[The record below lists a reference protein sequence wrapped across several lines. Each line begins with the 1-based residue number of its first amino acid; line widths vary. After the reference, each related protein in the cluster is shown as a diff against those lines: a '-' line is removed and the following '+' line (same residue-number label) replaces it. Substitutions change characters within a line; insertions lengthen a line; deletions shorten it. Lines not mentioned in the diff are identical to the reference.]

1 MPTFSKSV
9 SWADI
14 FYILGLCPCF
24 STSEKS
30 PIISLSYESKQTKA
44 HVLILGVSCSCFS
57 IRTGVWRYLRC
68 GKDTEQFRPIFFAM
82 KKLLSFFLVLVCAMS
97 SFAQTSLMA
106 TLNHEGTISTFYG
119 VNALRQAHAAAV
131 SGDVITLSS
140 GTFLSTDI
148 TKAVTIRG
156 AGMDVS
162 KAYDI
167 VNEPTVLGGDFNIKI
182 PAEDTGR
189 LTLEGIFHNENIYFS
204 EGQVKNALFLKS
216 RFKNISKSGSCKV
229 QDLTVL
235 NCRISESINVN
246 DGNSAQFLN
255 SVVKTFY
262 YGNLSFSHCVILDIF
277 YRVSN
282 GGNQYKNCIIIDEN
296 GGGGDFSSSSSA
308 YNNLFISDRIYLL
321 SNVPNNTNLRVPTSD
336 ERFAYLKG
344 YDDSKD
350 YKLTDQNRDVLKATD
365 GGEIGIYGGSLPY
378 SAIPTNPQ
386 ITKFNVASKTTA
398 DGKLSVDIEVKSGE

>member
-1 MPTFSKSV
+1 MFLDQSK
-9 SWADI
+9 
-14 FYILGLCPCF
+14 P
-24 STSEKS
+24 
-30 PIISLSYESKQTKA
+30 PISKTYESKQTKA
-44 HVLILGVSCSCFS
+44 HVLFLGVSCSCFS
-57 IRTGVWRYLRC
+57 IRKGVWRYLRC

-82 KKLLSFFLVLVCAMS
+82 KKLISFFLVLVCAVS

-119 VNALRQAHAAAV
+119 SVALRQAHAAAV

-156 AGMDVS
+156 AGMEVT
-162 KAYDI
+162 KINDI
-167 VNEPTVLGGDFNIKI
+167 VNEPTILSGKFNIKI
-182 PAEDTGR
+182 LAEDTGR
-189 LTLEGIFHNENIYFS
+189 LTLEGIYHNENIYFN

-216 RFKNISKSGSCKV
+216 RFKNISSYSSAKV

-235 NCRISESINVN
+235 NCRISESIDVGS
-246 DGNSAQFLN
+246 GNSAQFLN
-255 SVVKTFY
+255 SVINGFNSGY
-262 YGNLSFSHCVILDIF
+262 YSFNHCVIND
-277 YRVSN
+277 SN
-282 GGNQYKNCIIIDEN
+282 NSLSSSGNEYKSSIILCTN
-296 GGGGDFSSSSSA
+296 RYQNSFPPSSSA
-308 YNNLFISDRIYLL
+308 YNNLFISDETKIL

-336 ERFAYLKG
+336 ERFAYLRG

>member
-167 VNEPTVLGGDFNIKI
+167 VSEPTVLGGNFYIKI

-216 RFKNISKSGSCKV
+216 RFKYISQSGSCKV

-235 NCRISESINVN
+235 NCRISESINVE

-262 YGNLSFSHCVILDIF
+262 YGNMSFSHCVILDSD
-277 YRVSN
+277 RVSN
-282 GGNQYKNCIIIDEN
+282 GGNEYKNCIIIGER
-296 GGGGDFSSSSSA
+296 GSVCFSSSSSA
-308 YNNLFISDRIYLL
+308 YNNLFISNNTNLL
-321 SNVPNNTNLRVPTSD
+321 QNVPNNTNLRVPTSD

-344 YDDSKD
+344 YNDSKD

>member
-1 MPTFSKSV
+1 
-9 SWADI
+9 
-14 FYILGLCPCF
+14 
-24 STSEKS
+24 
-30 PIISLSYESKQTKA
+30 
-44 HVLILGVSCSCFS
+44 
-57 IRTGVWRYLRC
+57 
-68 GKDTEQFRPIFFAM
+68 
-82 KKLLSFFLVLVCAMS
+82 MS
-97 SFAQTSLMA
+97 SFAQTSMMA

-119 VNALRQAHAAAV
+119 TLALRQAHAAAV

-156 AGMDVS
+156 AGMEVT

-167 VNEPTVLGGDFNIKI
+167 VNEPTVLGGDFRIKI

-235 NCRISESINVN
+235 NCRISESINVD

-255 SVVKTFY
+255 SVV
-262 YGNLSFSHCVILDIF
+262 NSFNSGYMSFFHCVILDGF
-277 YRVSN
+277 RLDNN
-282 GGNQYKNCIIIDEN
+282 GNEYKNCIITYES
-296 GGGGDFSSSSSA
+296 GGFFSSSSSA
-308 YNNLFISDRIYLL
+308 YNNLFISNETSLL
-321 SNVPNNTNLRVPTSD
+321 QNVPNNTNLRVPTSD
-336 ERFAYLKG
+336 ERFAYLRG
-344 YDDSKD
+344 YNDSKD

>member
-1 MPTFSKSV
+1 
-9 SWADI
+9 
-14 FYILGLCPCF
+14 
-24 STSEKS
+24 
-30 PIISLSYESKQTKA
+30 
-44 HVLILGVSCSCFS
+44 
-57 IRTGVWRYLRC
+57 
-68 GKDTEQFRPIFFAM
+68 
-82 KKLLSFFLVLVCAMS
+82 
-97 SFAQTSLMA
+97 MA

-119 VNALRQAHAAAV
+119 VNALRQAHAAAA

-167 VNEPTVLGGDFNIKI
+167 VNEPTVLGGNFNIKI

-216 RFKNISKSGSCKV
+216 RFKNISKSGFCKV

-235 NCRISESINVN
+235 NCRISESINLE

-255 SVVKTFY
+255 SVVKNFY
-262 YGNLSFSHCVILDIF
+262 YGNMSFSHCVILDS

-282 GGNQYKNCIIIDEN
+282 GGNQYKNCIII
-296 GGGGDFSSSSSA
+296 GDGYFSSSSSA
-308 YNNLFISDRIYLL
+308 YNNLFISDDRNILQ
-321 SNVPNNTNLRVPTSD
+321 NVPNNTNLRVPTSD
-336 ERFAYLKG
+336 ERFAYLRG
-344 YDDSKD
+344 YNDSKD

>member
-1 MPTFSKSV
+1 
-9 SWADI
+9 
-14 FYILGLCPCF
+14 
-24 STSEKS
+24 
-30 PIISLSYESKQTKA
+30 
-44 HVLILGVSCSCFS
+44 
-57 IRTGVWRYLRC
+57 
-68 GKDTEQFRPIFFAM
+68 
-82 KKLLSFFLVLVCAMS
+82 
-97 SFAQTSLMA
+97 MA

-119 VNALRQAHAAAV
+119 TTALQQAHAAAV

-156 AGMDVS
+156 AGMEII

-167 VNEPTVLGGDFNIKI
+167 VSEPTVLGGDFYIKI

-189 LTLEGIFHNENIYFS
+189 LTLEGIFHNETIWFS
-204 EGQVKNALFLKS
+204 EGLVKNALFLKS
-216 RFKNISKSGSCKV
+216 RFKYIGYNESCKV

-235 NCRISESINVN
+235 NCRISGEISVGS
-246 DGNSAQFLN
+246 GNSAQFLN
-255 SVVKTFY
+255 SVVNDFR
-262 YGNLSFSHCVILDIF
+262 YGYMSFSHCVILDAN
-277 YRVSN
+277 YLNYS
-282 GGNQYKNCIIIDEN
+282 GNEYKSCIICQSDKSPVIVPY
-296 GGGGDFSSSSSA
+296 SSSA
-308 YNNLFISDRIYLL
+308 YNNLFISGRTDILN
-321 SNVPNNTNLRVPTSD
+321 NVPNQTNLRVPTSD
-336 ERFAYLKG
+336 ERFAYLIG

-350 YKLTDQNRDVLKATD
+350 YKLTDENRDVLKAAD

>member
-1 MPTFSKSV
+1 
-9 SWADI
+9 
-14 FYILGLCPCF
+14 
-24 STSEKS
+24 
-30 PIISLSYESKQTKA
+30 
-44 HVLILGVSCSCFS
+44 
-57 IRTGVWRYLRC
+57 
-68 GKDTEQFRPIFFAM
+68 
-82 KKLLSFFLVLVCAMS
+82 
-97 SFAQTSLMA
+97 MA

-119 VNALRQAHAAAV
+119 VNALKQAHAAAV

-156 AGMDVS
+156 AGMEVS

-167 VNEPTVLGGDFNIKI
+167 VNEPTVLGGNLSIDI

-189 LTLEGIFHNENIYFS
+189 LTLEGIFLNNDICFS

-216 RFKNISKSGSCKV
+216 RFNYIYANLGKI
-229 QDLTVL
+229 QDLTIL
-235 NCRISESINVN
+235 NCRISRGFRINS
-246 DGNSAQFLN
+246 GTAQFLN
-255 SVVKTFY
+255 SVVNDFESGY
-262 YGNLSFSHCVILDIF
+262 MSFSHCVIL
-277 YRVSN
+277 SGSTGN
-282 GGNQYKNCIIIDEN
+282 SGNQYKNCIIYSERPV
-296 GGGGDFSSSSSA
+296 SSSSSA
-308 YNNLFISDRIYLL
+308 YNNLFITGNTNILN
-321 SNVPNNTNLRVPTSD
+321 NVPNNTNLRVPTSD
-336 ERFAYLKG
+336 ERFAYLRG

>member
-1 MPTFSKSV
+1 M
-9 SWADI
+9 
-14 FYILGLCPCF
+14 
-24 STSEKS
+24 
-30 PIISLSYESKQTKA
+30 SLF
-44 HVLILGVSCSCFS
+44 LGVSCSCFS
-57 IRTGVWRYLRC
+57 IRRVFGDASDAEKSLNSSA
-68 GKDTEQFRPIFFAM
+68 QFFFTM
-82 KKLLSFFLVLVCAMS
+82 KKLLTFLFALVCAMT

-119 VNALRQAHAAAV
+119 TTALQQAHTAAV

-156 AGMDVS
+156 AGMEVT

-167 VNEPTVLGGDFNIKI
+167 VSEPTVLGGDFYIKI

-189 LTLEGIFHNENIYFS
+189 LTLEGIFHNGYIWFS
-204 EGQVKNALFLKS
+204 EGQAKNALFLKS
-216 RFKNISKSGSCKV
+216 RFKYIGHSGSCKV

-235 NCRISESINVN
+235 NCRISGSISVGNY
-246 DGNSAQFLN
+246 NSAQFLN
-255 SVVKTFY
+255 SVVKCFD
-262 YGNLSFSHCVILDIF
+262 YGYMSFSHCVILN
-277 YRVSN
+277 SN
-282 GGNQYKNCIIIDEN
+282 RLANSGNEYKSCIICHDDGSYEY
-296 GGGGDFSSSSSA
+296 GVPSSSSA
-308 YNNLFISDRIYLL
+308 YNNLFISDKTDKL
-321 SNVPNNTNLRVPTSD
+321 SEVPNQTNLRVPTSD
-336 ERFAYLKG
+336 ERFAYLIG
-344 YDDSKD
+344 YNDSKD
-350 YKLTDQNRDVLKATD
+350 YKLTDENRDVLKATD

>member
-82 KKLLSFFLVLVCAMS
+82 KKLLYFFLVLVCAMS

-119 VNALRQAHAAAV
+119 VNALKQAHAAAV

-156 AGMDVS
+156 AGMEVS

-189 LTLEGIFHNENIYFS
+189 LTLEGIYHNGYIYFS

-216 RFKNISKSGSCKV
+216 RFKNISKRGSCKV

-235 NCRISESINVN
+235 NCRISDNIDLG

-255 SVVKTFY
+255 SVVKDFNSGY
-262 YGNLSFSHCVILDIF
+262 MSFSHCVILNS
-277 YRVSN
+277 YRI
-282 GGNQYKNCIIIDEN
+282 GTDGNEYKSCIICHES
-296 GGGGDFSSSSSA
+296 GYEYQVSSASSA
-308 YNNLFISDRIYLL
+308 YNNLFISDKADKLNNI
-321 SNVPNNTNLRVPTSD
+321 SNNTNLRVPTSD
-336 ERFAYLKG
+336 ERFAYLRG
-344 YDDSKD
+344 YNDSKD

>member
-1 MPTFSKSV
+1 
-9 SWADI
+9 
-14 FYILGLCPCF
+14 
-24 STSEKS
+24 
-30 PIISLSYESKQTKA
+30 
-44 HVLILGVSCSCFS
+44 
-57 IRTGVWRYLRC
+57 
-68 GKDTEQFRPIFFAM
+68 
-82 KKLLSFFLVLVCAMS
+82 
-97 SFAQTSLMA
+97 MA

-119 VNALRQAHAAAV
+119 TVALRQAHAAAV

-148 TKAVTIRG
+148 IKAVTIRG
-156 AGMDVS
+156 AGMDVT

-167 VNEPTVLGGDFNIKI
+167 VSEPTVLGGDFKIKI

-189 LTLEGIFHNENIYFS
+189 LTLEGIYHNGNICFYG
-204 EGQVKNALFLKS
+204 GQVKNALFLKS
-216 RFKNISKSGSCKV
+216 RFRYIYDSNSAKV

-235 NCRISESINVN
+235 NCRISENISVGG
-246 DGNSAQFLN
+246 GNSAQFLN
-255 SVVKTFY
+255 SVVTYFSDAY
-262 YGNLSFSHCVILDIF
+262 LSFSHCVILGGLIEN
-277 YRVSN
+277 N
-282 GGNQYKNCIIIDEN
+282 GNEYKSCIICGTDRYQN
-296 GGGGDFSSSSSA
+296 SMSSSSSA
-308 YNNLFISDRIYLL
+308 YNNLFISDKTDIIQY
-321 SNVPNNTNLRVPTSD
+321 VPNNTNLRVPTSD
-336 ERFAYLKG
+336 ERFAYLRG

>member
-119 VNALRQAHAAAV
+119 AVALRQAHAAAV

-167 VNEPTVLGGDFNIKI
+167 VNEPTVLGGDFRIKI

-216 RFKNISKSGSCKV
+216 RFKNISKSGSCIV

-235 NCRISESINVN
+235 NCRISESINVD

-255 SVVKTFY
+255 SVVNSFNSGY
-262 YGNLSFSHCVILDIF
+262 MSFSHCVILDGF
-277 YRVSN
+277 RLGNN
-282 GGNQYKNCIIIDEN
+282 GNEYKNCIITYES
-296 GGGGDFSSSSSA
+296 GGFFSSSSSA
-308 YNNLFISDRIYLL
+308 YNNLFISNETSLL
-321 SNVPNNTNLRVPTSD
+321 QNVPNNTNLRVPTSD
-336 ERFAYLKG
+336 ERFAYLRG
-344 YDDSKD
+344 YNDSKD

-386 ITKFNVASKTTA
+386 ITKFNVASRTTA

>member
-1 MPTFSKSV
+1 
-9 SWADI
+9 
-14 FYILGLCPCF
+14 
-24 STSEKS
+24 
-30 PIISLSYESKQTKA
+30 
-44 HVLILGVSCSCFS
+44 
-57 IRTGVWRYLRC
+57 
-68 GKDTEQFRPIFFAM
+68 
-82 KKLLSFFLVLVCAMS
+82 
-97 SFAQTSLMA
+97 MA

-119 VNALRQAHAAAV
+119 TVALRQAHAAAV

-156 AGMDVS
+156 AGMDVT
-162 KAYDI
+162 KVNDI
-167 VNEPTVLGGDFNIKI
+167 VNEPTILSGNFNIKI
-182 PAEDTGR
+182 SAEDTGR
-189 LTLEGIFHNENIYFS
+189 LTLEGIYHNGSLWFS

-216 RFKNISKSGSCKV
+216 RFNIINQSGYVKV

-235 NCRISESINVN
+235 NCRISDYIRVGS
-246 DGNSAQFLN
+246 GNSAQFLN
-255 SVVKTFY
+255 SVVKAY
-262 YGNLSFSHCVILDIF
+262 DDGYMSFSHCVILDT
-277 YRVSN
+277 YCLDKS
-282 GGNQYKNCIIIDEN
+282 GNEYKSCIICK
-296 GGGGDFSSSSSA
+296 GDQGDYPVSSSSSA
-308 YNNLFISDRIYLL
+308 YNNLFISDKANLL
-321 SNVPNNTNLRVPTSD
+321 QSVPNNTNLRVPTND
-336 ERFAYLKG
+336 ERFAYLRG

>member
-9 SWADI
+9 SRADI

-68 GKDTEQFRPIFFAM
+68 GKDTEQFRSIFFAM

-119 VNALRQAHAAAV
+119 VNALKQAHAAAV

-182 PAEDTGR
+182 PAEDTRR

-235 NCRISESINVN
+235 NCRISESINLE

-255 SVVKTFY
+255 SVVKNFY
-262 YGNLSFSHCVILDIF
+262 YGNMSFSHCVILDS

-282 GGNQYKNCIIIDEN
+282 GGNQYKNCIII
-296 GGGGDFSSSSSA
+296 GDGYFSSSSSA
-308 YNNLFISDRIYLL
+308 YNNLFISDDRNILQ
-321 SNVPNNTNLRVPTSD
+321 NVPNNTNLRVPTSD
-336 ERFAYLKG
+336 ERFAYLRG
-344 YDDSKD
+344 YNDSKD

>member
-1 MPTFSKSV
+1 
-9 SWADI
+9 
-14 FYILGLCPCF
+14 
-24 STSEKS
+24 
-30 PIISLSYESKQTKA
+30 
-44 HVLILGVSCSCFS
+44 
-57 IRTGVWRYLRC
+57 
-68 GKDTEQFRPIFFAM
+68 
-82 KKLLSFFLVLVCAMS
+82 
-97 SFAQTSLMA
+97 MA

-119 VNALRQAHAAAV
+119 TVALRQAHAAAV

-156 AGMDVS
+156 AGMDVT

-167 VNEPTVLGGDFNIKI
+167 VSEPTVLGGNFNIKI

-189 LTLEGIFHNENIYFS
+189 LTLEGIYHNGDINFS
-204 EGQVKNALFLKS
+204 GGQIKNALFLKS
-216 RFKNISKSGSCKV
+216 RFKDIYGSSSCKV

-235 NCRISESINVN
+235 NCRISDNIYLN

-255 SVVKTFY
+255 SVVRTFGSGY
-262 YGNLSFSHCVILDIF
+262 MSFSHCVILDTYCLDKSGNEYKSCIIC
-277 YRVSN
+277 R
-282 GGNQYKNCIIIDEN
+282 GGNFESGI
-296 GGGGDFSSSSSA
+296 SSSSSA
-308 YNNLFISDRIYLL
+308 YNNLFISDKADLL
-321 SNVPNNTNLRVPTSD
+321 QSVPNNTNLRVPTSD
-336 ERFAYLKG
+336 ERFAYLRG
-344 YDDSKD
+344 YNDSKD

>member
-189 LTLEGIFHNENIYFS
+189 LTLEGIFHNENIFFY

-216 RFKNISKSGSCKV
+216 RFKSIYGSASCKV

-235 NCRISESINVN
+235 NCRFSESISVS
-246 DGNSAQFLN
+246 GSAQFLN
-255 SVVKTFY
+255 SVVAYFSDGY
-262 YGNLSFSHCVILDIF
+262 MSFSHCVIL
-277 YRVSN
+277 N
-282 GGNQYKNCIIIDEN
+282 GNTNNKGNQYKNCIICSEH
-296 GGGGDFSSSSSA
+296 SVSPSSSA
-308 YNNLFISDRIYLL
+308 YNNLFIANQGNILNY
-321 SNVPNNTNLRVPTSD
+321 VPNNTNLRVPTSD
-336 ERFAYLKG
+336 ERFAYLRG

-350 YKLTDQNRDVLKATD
+350 YKLTDQNRNVLNATD

>member
-97 SFAQTSLMA
+97 SFAQTSMMA

-119 VNALRQAHAAAV
+119 VNALKQAHAAAV

-156 AGMDVS
+156 AGMEVS

-189 LTLEGIFHNENIYFS
+189 LTLEGIYHNGTLYFS
-204 EGQVKNALFLKS
+204 EGLVKNALFLKS
-216 RFKNISKSGSCKV
+216 RFKYIGWTNPCKV

-235 NCRISESINVN
+235 NCRISERIGVG

-255 SVVKTFY
+255 SVVKYFKEGY
-262 YGNLSFSHCVILDIF
+262 MSFSHCVILSGSFD
-277 YRVSN
+277 YS
-282 GGNQYKNCIIIDEN
+282 GNEYKSCIISADSY
-296 GGGGDFSSSSSA
+296 FSSSSSA
-308 YNNLFISDRIYLL
+308 YNNLIISDGSGIL
-321 SNVPNNTNLRVPTSD
+321 NNIPNNTNLRVPTSD
-336 ERFAYLKG
+336 ERFAYLRG

>member
-119 VNALRQAHAAAV
+119 VNALKQAHAAAV

-156 AGMDVS
+156 AGMEVS

-167 VNEPTVLGGDFNIKI
+167 VNEPTVLGGDFRIKI

-235 NCRISESINVN
+235 NCRISESINVD

-255 SVVKTFY
+255 SVVNSFNSGY
-262 YGNLSFSHCVILDIF
+262 MSFSHCVILDGF
-277 YRVSN
+277 RLGNN
-282 GGNQYKNCIIIDEN
+282 GNEYKNCIITYES
-296 GGGGDFSSSSSA
+296 GGFFSSSSSA
-308 YNNLFISDRIYLL
+308 YNNLFISNETSLL
-321 SNVPNNTNLRVPTSD
+321 QNVPNNTNLRVPTSD
-336 ERFAYLKG
+336 ERFAYLRG
-344 YDDSKD
+344 YNDSKD

>member
-1 MPTFSKSV
+1 
-9 SWADI
+9 
-14 FYILGLCPCF
+14 
-24 STSEKS
+24 
-30 PIISLSYESKQTKA
+30 
-44 HVLILGVSCSCFS
+44 
-57 IRTGVWRYLRC
+57 
-68 GKDTEQFRPIFFAM
+68 
-82 KKLLSFFLVLVCAMS
+82 
-97 SFAQTSLMA
+97 MA

-119 VNALRQAHAAAV
+119 TVALRQAHAAAA

-148 TKAVTIRG
+148 SKAVTIRG
-156 AGMDVS
+156 AGMDVT

-167 VNEPTVLGGDFNIKI
+167 VSEPTVLGGDFNIKI

-189 LTLEGIFHNENIYFS
+189 LTLEGIYHNGDIYFNG
-204 EGQVKNALFLKS
+204 GQVKNALFLKS
-216 RFKNISKSGSCKV
+216 RFKYIDYGNNPKV

-235 NCRISESINVN
+235 NCRISGRISVGS
-246 DGNSAQFLN
+246 GNSAQFLN
-255 SVVKTFY
+255 SVVNDFL
-262 YGNLSFSHCVILDIF
+262 YGYMSFSHCVILNTDLG
-277 YRVSN
+277 N
-282 GGNQYKNCIIIDEN
+282 GGNEYKSCIICKGTNSDYSV
-296 GGGGDFSSSSSA
+296 SSSSSA
-308 YNNLFISDRIYLL
+308 YNNLFISDRTDIL
-321 SNVPNNTNLRVPTSD
+321 NRVPNNTNLRVPTSD
-336 ERFAYLKG
+336 ERFAYLRG

>member
-1 MPTFSKSV
+1 
-9 SWADI
+9 
-14 FYILGLCPCF
+14 
-24 STSEKS
+24 
-30 PIISLSYESKQTKA
+30 
-44 HVLILGVSCSCFS
+44 
-57 IRTGVWRYLRC
+57 
-68 GKDTEQFRPIFFAM
+68 
-82 KKLLSFFLVLVCAMS
+82 
-97 SFAQTSLMA
+97 MA

-119 VNALRQAHAAAV
+119 TGALRRAHAAAV

-148 TKAVTIRG
+148 SKAVTIRG
-156 AGMDVS
+156 AGMDVT
-162 KAYDI
+162 KVNDI
-167 VNEPTVLGGDFNIKI
+167 VNEPTILSGNFNIKI

-189 LTLEGIFHNENIYFS
+189 LTLEGIYHNGNIWFS

-216 RFKNISKSGSCKV
+216 RFKYISQSGPCKV

-235 NCRISESINVN
+235 NCRISESISVG

-255 SVVKTFY
+255 SVVMGFNEGY
-262 YGNLSFSHCVILDIF
+262 YSFSHCFIQDSGNNLN
-277 YRVSN
+277 SN
-282 GGNQYKNCIIIDEN
+282 GNEYKSNIICATNTYQNRIP
-296 GGGGDFSSSSSA
+296 SSSSA
-308 YNNLFISDRIYLL
+308 YNNLFISDKADLL
-321 SNVPNNTNLRVPTSD
+321 QNVPNNTNLRVPTSD
-336 ERFAYLKG
+336 ERFAYLRG

>member
-1 MPTFSKSV
+1 
-9 SWADI
+9 
-14 FYILGLCPCF
+14 
-24 STSEKS
+24 
-30 PIISLSYESKQTKA
+30 
-44 HVLILGVSCSCFS
+44 
-57 IRTGVWRYLRC
+57 
-68 GKDTEQFRPIFFAM
+68 
-82 KKLLSFFLVLVCAMS
+82 
-97 SFAQTSLMA
+97 MA

-119 VNALRQAHAAAV
+119 TVALRQAHAAAA

-156 AGMDVS
+156 AGMDVT
-162 KAYDI
+162 KVNDI
-167 VNEPTVLGGDFNIKI
+167 VNEPTILSGDFNIKI

-189 LTLEGIFHNENIYFS
+189 LTLEGIYHNGGIWFS

-216 RFKNISKSGSCKV
+216 KFYTINQSGSAKV
-229 QDLTVL
+229 QDLTIL
-235 NCRISESINVN
+235 NCRISRYIGVGSN
-246 DGNSAQFLN
+246 NSAQLLN
-255 SVVKTFY
+255 SVLGVFNEGY
-262 YGNLSFSHCVILDIF
+262 MSFSHCIILDAWNM
-277 YRVSN
+277 SN
-282 GGNQYKNCIIIDEN
+282 GSNEYKNCIICVTN
-296 GGGGDFSSSSSA
+296 NSSMIPLSSSA
-308 YNNLFISDRIYLL
+308 YNNLFLTDNYELL
-321 SNVPNNTNLRVPTSD
+321 KKVPNQTNIIVPKND

>member
-1 MPTFSKSV
+1 
-9 SWADI
+9 
-14 FYILGLCPCF
+14 
-24 STSEKS
+24 
-30 PIISLSYESKQTKA
+30 
-44 HVLILGVSCSCFS
+44 
-57 IRTGVWRYLRC
+57 
-68 GKDTEQFRPIFFAM
+68 
-82 KKLLSFFLVLVCAMS
+82 
-97 SFAQTSLMA
+97 MA

-119 VNALRQAHAAAV
+119 TVALQQAHAAAA

-156 AGMDVS
+156 AGMDVT
-162 KAYDI
+162 KVNDI
-167 VNEPTVLGGDFNIKI
+167 VNEPTVLTGDFNIKI

-189 LTLEGIFHNENIYFS
+189 LTLEGIYHNENITFS

-216 RFKNISKSGSCKV
+216 RFKSISNSNSTKV

-235 NCRISESINVN
+235 NCRISESFDV
-246 DGNSAQFLN
+246 GSYNSAQLLN
-255 SVVKTFY
+255 SVVNGFK
-262 YGNLSFSHCVILDIF
+262 YGYMSFSHCVIL
-277 YRVSN
+277 
-282 GGNQYKNCIIIDEN
+282 GNLIERSGNEYKSCIICCTQRYQN
-296 GGGGDFSSSSSA
+296 SMSSSSSA
-308 YNNLFISDRIYLL
+308 YNNLFISDITDIL
-321 SNVPNNTNLRVPTSD
+321 NQVPNQTNLIVPTSD
-336 ERFAYLKG
+336 ERFAYLRG

-378 SAIPTNPQ
+378 SVIPTNPQ

>member
-167 VNEPTVLGGDFNIKI
+167 VNEPTVLGGDFRIKI

-216 RFKNISKSGSCKV
+216 RFKNISKFGSCKV

-235 NCRISESINVN
+235 NCRISESINVD

-255 SVVKTFY
+255 SVVNSFNSGY
-262 YGNLSFSHCVILDIF
+262 MSFSHCVILDGF
-277 YRVSN
+277 RLGNN
-282 GGNQYKNCIIIDEN
+282 GNEYKNCIITYES
-296 GGGGDFSSSSSA
+296 GGFFSSSSSA
-308 YNNLFISDRIYLL
+308 YNNLFISNETSLL
-321 SNVPNNTNLRVPTSD
+321 QNVPNNTNLRVPTSD
-336 ERFAYLKG
+336 ERFAYLRG
-344 YDDSKD
+344 YNDSKD

>member
-1 MPTFSKSV
+1 MT
-9 SWADI
+9 
-14 FYILGLCPCF
+14 
-24 STSEKS
+24 
-30 PIISLSYESKQTKA
+30 
-44 HVLILGVSCSCFS
+44 
-57 IRTGVWRYLRC
+57 
-68 GKDTEQFRPIFFAM
+68 
-82 KKLLSFFLVLVCAMS
+82 

-119 VNALRQAHAAAV
+119 TTALQQAHAAAV

-156 AGMDVS
+156 AGMELT

-167 VNEPTVLGGDFNIKI
+167 VSEPTVLGGDFNIKI

-189 LTLEGIFHNENIYFS
+189 LTLEGIFHNEYIWFS
-204 EGQVKNALFLKS
+204 QGQLKNALFLKS
-216 RFKNISKSGSCKV
+216 RFKNISNSGSCKV

-235 NCRISESINVN
+235 NCRIAENISVGS
-246 DGNSAQFLN
+246 GNSAQFLN
-255 SVVKTFY
+255 SVVRDFSDGY
-262 YGNLSFSHCVILDIF
+262 MSFSHCVILQASN
-277 YRVSN
+277 VGN
-282 GGNQYKNCIIIDEN
+282 GGNEYKSCIICRESYYDIS
-296 GGGGDFSSSSSA
+296 FSSSSSA
-308 YNNLFISDRIYLL
+308 YNNLFITSRIIL
-321 SNVPNNTNLRVPTSD
+321 NNIPNQTNLKVPTDD
-336 ERFAYLKG
+336 ERFAYLIG

-350 YKLTDQNRDVLKATD
+350 YKLTDENRDVLKATD
-365 GGEIGIYGGSLPY
+365 GGEIGIYGGTLPY

>member
-119 VNALRQAHAAAV
+119 AVALRQAHAAAV

-162 KAYDI
+162 KAYNI
-167 VNEPTVLGGDFNIKI
+167 VNEPTVLGGDFRIKI

-235 NCRISESINVN
+235 NCRISESINVD

-255 SVVKTFY
+255 SVVNSFNSGY
-262 YGNLSFSHCVILDIF
+262 MSFSHCVILDGF
-277 YRVSN
+277 RLGNN
-282 GGNQYKNCIIIDEN
+282 GNEYKNCIITYES
-296 GGGGDFSSSSSA
+296 GGFFSSSSSA
-308 YNNLFISDRIYLL
+308 YNNLFISNETSLL
-321 SNVPNNTNLRVPTSD
+321 QNVPNNTNLRVPTSD
-336 ERFAYLKG
+336 ERFAYLRG
-344 YDDSKD
+344 YNDSKD

-386 ITKFNVASKTTA
+386 ITKFNVASRTTA

>member
-119 VNALRQAHAAAV
+119 VNALKQAHAAAV

-156 AGMDVS
+156 AGMEVT

-189 LTLEGIFHNENIYFS
+189 LTLEGIYHNGYINFS

-235 NCRISESINVN
+235 NCRISDKINLG

-255 SVVKTFY
+255 SVVRDFDSGY
-262 YGNLSFSHCVILDIF
+262 MSFSHCVILNS
-277 YRVSN
+277 YRIGYN
-282 GGNQYKNCIIIDEN
+282 GNEYKSCIICHES
-296 GGGGDFSSSSSA
+296 GYEYQVSSSSSA
-308 YNNLFISDRIYLL
+308 YNNLFISDKADKLNNI
-321 SNVPNNTNLRVPTSD
+321 SNNTNLRVPTSD
-336 ERFAYLKG
+336 ERFAYLRG
-344 YDDSKD
+344 YNDSKD

>member
-68 GKDTEQFRPIFFAM
+68 GKGTEQFRPIFFAM

-97 SFAQTSLMA
+97 SFAQTSMMA

-119 VNALRQAHAAAV
+119 VNALKQAHAAAV

-189 LTLEGIFHNENIYFS
+189 LTLEGIFHNGNICFY

-216 RFKNISKSGSCKV
+216 RFKRIYGSASCKV

-235 NCRISESINVN
+235 NCRFSESISVS
-246 DGNSAQFLN
+246 GSAQFLN
-255 SVVKTFY
+255 SVVAYFY
-262 YGNLSFSHCVILDIF
+262 DGYMSFSHCVIL
-277 YRVSN
+277 N
-282 GGNQYKNCIIIDEN
+282 GDTNNKGNQYKNCIICCEYSV
-296 GGGGDFSSSSSA
+296 SSSSSA
-308 YNNLFISDRIYLL
+308 YNNLFITNQGNILNY
-321 SNVPNNTNLRVPTSD
+321 VPNNTNLRVPTSD
-336 ERFAYLKG
+336 ERFAYLRG

-350 YKLTDQNRDVLKATD
+350 YKLTDQNRNVLKATD